1 MPDRRQIIAALLG
14 VTLPGAGAA
23 AQELGKIPLS
33 AADAVAAGLPRFLSA
48 AEFKA
53 FAELARTLIPA
64 HDDRPGAIEA
74 GAPEFLDFL
83 LGQSPAAVQQLYRQ
97 GLAQYARTKDLSPL
111 AKPWTYDEPT
121 DAYHRFLR
129 AARTALYQ
137 ATVNSKPWA
146 DTSTT
151 RGSSPTGLYWL
162 PID

>member
-14 VTLPGAGAA
+14 VSIPAAGAA
-23 AQELGKIPLS
+23 QEIGKIPLT
-33 AADAVAAGLPRFLSA
+33 AADAVAAGLPRFLTKTEFA
-48 AEFKA
+48 AFTG
-53 FAELARTLIPA
+53 LARALVPA
-64 HDDRPGAIEA
+64 FDGRPGALEA

-83 LGQSPAAVQQLYRQ
+83 LGQSPAGVKQLYRA

-111 AKPWTYDEPT
+111 ERPWTYEEPK

-146 DTSTT
+146 DSSTS
-151 RGSSPTGLYWL
+151 RGASPTGLYWL